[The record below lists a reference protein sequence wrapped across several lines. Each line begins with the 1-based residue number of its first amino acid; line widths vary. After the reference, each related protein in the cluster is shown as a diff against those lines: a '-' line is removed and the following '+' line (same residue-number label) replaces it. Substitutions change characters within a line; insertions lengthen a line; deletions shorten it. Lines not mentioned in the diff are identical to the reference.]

1 MHGLLPGMKEF
12 LGSRETGELAD
23 LLLSVAENNDQLRE
37 RLNQLKRK
45 AEGHAVDLEGF
56 KRNITQA
63 CSTPRYIDYKHIG
76 EFADRIERSL
86 EPIDLMMKAGELV
99 DLLHLI
105 DFAITSVN
113 SAFENCDDDGC
124 QVSSIHELLVEQH
137 WKVCQALKPPGSELG
152 LWVFNR
158 ERHNHYGLFDD
169 LFSRYSGLMGAEGM
183 AAYEA
188 EIRKGWRLLPV
199 IPDVHGRNGER
210 GILVHMTKEFAAF
223 VDRPELFTTLQGAFV
238 QRQLDA
244 VPEMEREIHSLL
256 PSKRSSDKHYAEKLI
271 AEVSQILRSNGYE
284 VGWQEFVERLK
295 TRHPRKMERLNLPT

>member
-12 LGSRETGELAD
+12 LCSRETGELAD
-23 LLLSVAENNDQLRE
+23 LLLSVAENNDQFRE
-37 RLNQLKRK
+37 RLNQLKRR

-56 KRNITQA
+56 KRNITLA

-86 EPIDLMMKAGELV
+86 EPIELMMKAGEFSDVLP
-99 DLLHLI
+99 LI

-124 QVSSIHELLVEQH
+124 HVSSIHELLVEQH

-183 AAYEA
+183 DAYEV
-188 EIRKGWRLLPV
+188 EVRKAWELLPV
-199 IPDVHGRNGER
+199 IPDMRGRNGER
-210 GILVHMTKEFAAF
+210 GILVQMTKELAEF
-223 VDRPELFTTLQGAFV
+223 VARPELFTMLQEAFV
-238 QRQLDA
+238 QRQLNS

-256 PSKRSSDKHYAEKLI
+256 PSKRSTETQYAEKLI
-271 AEVSQILRSNGYE
+271 GEVSHILRSNGYE
-284 VGWQEFVERLK
+284 QSWQDFVERLK